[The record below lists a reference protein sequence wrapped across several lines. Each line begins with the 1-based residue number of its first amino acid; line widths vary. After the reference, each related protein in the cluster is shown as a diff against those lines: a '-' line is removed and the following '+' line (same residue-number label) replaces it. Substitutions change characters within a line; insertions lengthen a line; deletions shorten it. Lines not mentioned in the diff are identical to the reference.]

1 MPKWSSEGLSV
12 VAFLVFKPA
21 CWILVIYYIKQG
33 LFQQKLA
40 PLYKKVG
47 AKKSLLDAILVSLV
61 KSVLSLEGC
70 NGCYSTHRF

>member
-33 LFQQKLA
+33 LLKQKVLALYAWSNLERPNLLNKTGFVKTESVGTVNYMQSIFQ
-40 PLYKKVG
+40 
-47 AKKSLLDAILVSLV
+47 IL
-61 KSVLSLEGC
+61 
-70 NGCYSTHRF
+70 

>member
-33 LFQQKLA
+33 LLKQKVLA
-40 PLYKKVG
+40 LY
-47 AKKSLLDAILVSLV
+47 
-61 KSVLSLEGC
+61 VLYGTLK
-70 NGCYSTHRF
+70 